1 MRIALVSDCYHP
13 TKNGVTG
20 VVDTLAQGLRRRGHE
35 VTLIVPRPPRATAT
49 GDREGGATTA
59 ATPDVEV
66 ASLPLFPRVE
76 IRFAPC
82 SARRLTALFRE
93 RHIEVVHT
101 HTEGPLGV
109 AARDAARQ
117 LGLPAVHTLHTLYD
131 HYLHYLPPA
140 RLAPRVATRTL
151 TALLSRFLRPYDR
164 VIAPSD
170 RVHDHLRTMTPATTT
185 ELVPNGVPTAP
196 TPDPG
201 VGVVLR
207 RQLGLPEAARIVLYV
222 GRVAEEKRS
231 RQLVD
236 ALEEHLGATENT
248 VALLVGGGGE
258 LRRVRARTRRHGFE
272 DRIRLPGYLPHNDVL
287 TLYRQA
293 AVFVTAS
300 VSENHPLTL
309 LEAAQ
314 AGLPLAVR
322 DDAGL
327 GSVAVDGVNAV
338 TAPNDGALVCRTLRL
353 MDDASALARLGTA
366 SRHLVRAYSD
376 SANVRATEQVY
387 LEVVGSCRSDA
398 AIPVG

>member
-1 MRIALVSDCYHP
+1 VRIALVSDCYHP
-13 TKNGVTG
+13 TKNGVTR
-20 VVDTLAQGLRRRGHE
+20 VVDSLARGLRRRGHD

-49 GDREGGATTA
+49 DDLPGGATMV

-76 IRFAPC
+76 VRFAPC
-82 SARRLTALFRE
+82 SARRLTALFRQ

-109 AARDAARQ
+109 AARAAARR

-131 HYLHYLPPA
+131 HYLHYLPLA
-140 RLAPRVATRTL
+140 RFAPHLATWTL

-164 VIAPSD
+164 VIAPSERAKD
-170 RVHDHLRTMTPATTT
+170 RLRTMVPATPAA
-185 ELVPNGVPTAP
+185 LVPNGVPVVP
-196 TPDPG
+196 TPLPG
-201 VGVVLR
+201 VGGALR
-207 RQLGLPEAARIVLYV
+207 RQLGLPETARIVLYV

-236 ALEEHLGATENT
+236 ALVEHLPGSQGT
-248 VALLVGGGGE
+248 VALLVGGGGD
-258 LRRVRARTRRHGFE
+258 LRRVRARMRRQGFA
-272 DRIRLPGYLPHNDVL
+272 DRIRLPGYLPHDDVL
-287 TLYRQA
+287 TLYREA

-327 GSVAVDGVNAV
+327 GSVAIDGVNGV
-338 TAPNDGALVCRTLRL
+338 TAPDDDALVRRTLHL
-353 MDDASALARLGTA
+353 LDDTAALARLGTA
-366 SRHLVRAYSD
+366 SRHLAQPFD
-376 SANVRATEQVY
+376 DPANVRTTEQVY
-387 LEVVGSCRSDA
+387 LEAVASRVPA
-398 AIPVG
+398 ATIPVG